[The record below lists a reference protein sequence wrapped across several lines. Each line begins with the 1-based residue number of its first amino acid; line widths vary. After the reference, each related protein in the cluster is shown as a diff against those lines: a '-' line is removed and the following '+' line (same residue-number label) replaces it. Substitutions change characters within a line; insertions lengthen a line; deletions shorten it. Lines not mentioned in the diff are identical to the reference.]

1 MMGHYGNGMGGFPG
15 LMGVGG
21 LLFWALVVVG
31 VVVLVRHLA
40 RGGST
45 TPRRTAEDVLA
56 ERFAR
61 GELTEQ
67 EYRDG
72 LDVLRRSQAG
82 ADG

>member
-1 MMGHYGNGMGGFPG
+1 MMGYYGSWTGGFPG

-31 VVVLVRHLA
+31 VVVLLRHLA
-40 RGGST
+40 RGGSPA
-45 TPRRTAEDVLA
+45 PRRAVEDILA

-67 EYRDG
+67 EYRDR
-72 LDVLRRSQAG
+72 LDVLLRSRAG
-82 ADG
+82 TDG